1 MCVVC
6 VGSLRVCAE
15 CVCVSGVCVHGCS
28 ATIGVRPH
36 ATMNRSAGELCDRFR
51 TSHTNVSIN
60 ATTSAE
66 RGRTQND
73 KREFDFSWAHGSAA
87 DRRAL
92 AAHIGYCVEYYIG

>member
-1 MCVVC
+1 
-6 VGSLRVCAE
+6 
-15 CVCVSGVCVHGCS
+15 
-28 ATIGVRPH
+28 
-36 ATMNRSAGELCDRFR
+36 MNRSAGELCDRFR